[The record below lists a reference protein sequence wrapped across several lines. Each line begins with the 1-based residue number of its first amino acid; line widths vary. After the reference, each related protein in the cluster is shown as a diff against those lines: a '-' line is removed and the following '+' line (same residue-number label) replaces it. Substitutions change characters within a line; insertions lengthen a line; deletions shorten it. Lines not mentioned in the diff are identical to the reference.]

1 MSRFELMTIQPES
14 INAQL
19 YALGL
24 SSKTDVLGFDS
35 KLLCLSSDILTPI
48 IKKFAN
54 ASLETNCVLND
65 WKLSR
70 VTPIYKGKGDLN
82 DKGNYRPISVISHIA
97 KIIEREIKH
106 QMCIYL
112 ERNALITVDQSAYC
126 EGHNTQT
133 ALHKVL
139 DDWYYNI
146 ADGLLTSVCSFDIKK
161 CFDTINHSILFKKME
176 KYGFASDTADW
187 FRSYLLNRQQLVSC
201 HNKLSEKRQ
210 LNIGVPQGSVLGPI
224 LFLI

>member
-24 SSKTDVLGFDS
+24 SSKTDVHGFDS
-35 KLLCLSSDILTPI
+35 KLLYLSSDILTPI
-48 IKKFAN
+48 ITKFAN
-54 ASLETNCVLND
+54 ASLETNRVLND

-70 VTPIYKGKGDLN
+70 VTPIYKGKGDVN

-112 ERNALITVDQSAYC
+112 ERNALIT
-126 EGHNTQT
+126 
-133 ALHKVL
+133 
-139 DDWYYNI
+139 YYI
-146 ADGLLTSVCSFDIKK
+146 
-161 CFDTINHSILFKKME
+161 
-176 KYGFASDTADW
+176 
-187 FRSYLLNRQQLVSC
+187 
-201 HNKLSEKRQ
+201 
-210 LNIGVPQGSVLGPI
+210 
-224 LFLI
+224 